1 MMSAPSTAAGPPDA
15 DLDEAYRQMRSRLR
29 AFIASRVGNPET
41 AEDLTQEVLLRLVRS
56 GSAVDDP
63 TAWLYRVARNVIID
77 HYRGRRPQPA
87 DPTMPG
93 ADGVVDPFA
102 DDPDGARFELSRCLR
117 SLVDRLPQPYRS
129 AVRSVDLDGTT
140 QTAASAAAGV
150 SVSGMK
156 SRVQRGRRQLRDLLM
171 DCCTIEVSASGA
183 VMDYAGPSACTADS
197 ACAR

>member
-1 MMSAPSTAAGPPDA
+1 MMSAPTTAAGPPES
-15 DLDEAYRQMRSRLR
+15 DLDEAYRHMRSRLR

-129 AVRSVDLDGTT
+129 AVRSIDLDGTT

-156 SRVQRGRRQLRDLLM
+156 SRVQRGRRHLRDLLM
-171 DCCTIEVSASGA
+171 HCCTIEVSAIGA

>member
-1 MMSAPSTAAGPPDA
+1 MSAPTSATGTFDA
-15 DLDEAYRQMRSRLR
+15 DRDEAYRKMRSRLR
-29 AFIASRVGNPET
+29 AFIAARVENPET

-77 HYRGRRPQPA
+77 HYRGRRPHPA
-87 DPTMPG
+87 DPTMPS
-93 ADGVVDPFA
+93 AEGVVDPFA
-102 DDPDGARFELSRCLR
+102 DDPDGARFELARCLR

-140 QTAASAAAGV
+140 HAAATASAGV

-156 SRVQRGRRQLRDLLM
+156 SRVQRGRRQLRDLLL
-171 DCCTIEVSASGA
+171 DCCTIEFSASGA
-183 VMDYAGPSACTADS
+183 VMDYAGPSSCTAESACTG
-197 ACAR
+197 